1 MNELRSRSNKTLVLL
16 QENYPELIQKN
27 ASSAL
32 KFEIKAPKSKNQN
45 EVCVCQA
52 FKCYQNP
59 SQNQKNSQL
68 SMVASKE
75 RKMVISHQM
84 LRGSARVQVVNEN
97 GNPILDDQVQEGQ
110 LFIVPQNH
118 GVITQAGNEGFEYI
132 AFKTNDNAMIST
144 LAGRTSILRALP
156 LEVLANAYQIQR
168 QQAHQL
174 KYNYNRQ
181 ETIALS
187 SSQSFQRRVVA

>member
-1 MNELRSRSNKTLVLL
+1 MNELRSRSNKTLVFL

>member
-1 MNELRSRSNKTLVLL
+1 MNELRSRSNKTLVFL

-187 SSQSFQRRVVA
+187 SRQSFQRRVVA

>member
-174 KYNYNRQ
+174 KYNYNRR

>member
-1 MNELRSRSNKTLVLL
+1 
-16 QENYPELIQKN
+16 
-27 ASSAL
+27 
-32 KFEIKAPKSKNQN
+32 
-45 EVCVCQA
+45 
-52 FKCYQNP
+52 
-59 SQNQKNSQL
+59 
-68 SMVASKE
+68 MVASKE

>member
-1 MNELRSRSNKTLVLL
+1 MNELHSRSNKTLVLL

-174 KYNYNRQ
+174 KYNYNRR

>member
-1 MNELRSRSNKTLVLL
+1 MNELRSRSNKTLVFL

-174 KYNYNRQ
+174 KYNYNRR